1 MTIRS
6 VIVPLDE
13 SPLAE
18 AALPY
23 AEVLARAFGARLH
36 LLGVVERREGG
47 VLGVRPEV
55 RAHVETVARQA
66 LTTYLEATAQELGG
80 RGLDVDVQVRSGD
93 PAQEIV
99 AAAEELPDAVIA
111 MATHGRGGME
121 RWLIGSV
128 ADRVMRTASCP
139 VLLVRPPQA
148 GAERREVTLRR
159 LMVPLDG
166 SELAQT
172 ALPLAADLAR
182 ALGVTLVLVRVE
194 PWLTMTAPSYAFLP
208 DLDRLEAEVEA
219 AAAASLREARG
230 QLPAALS
237 VETVVLRGAPA
248 ATLIDYARG
257 EGHIDLVVMSTH
269 GEGGLRRLLI
279 GSVADRIVRAGLPT
293 LLIRPHAIGG
303 SWEGA
308 AT

>member
-1 MTIRS
+1 MTIHS

-23 AEVLARAFGARLH
+23 AEALARAFGARLH

-47 VLGVRPEV
+47 VLSVRPEV
-55 RAHVETVARQA
+55 RAHVETAARQA
-66 LTTYLEATAQELGG
+66 LTTYLEATAQEL
-80 RGLDVDVQVRSGD
+80 RGHSLDVGVLVRSGD

-99 AAAEELPDAVIA
+99 AAADEVPDAVIV

-128 ADRVMRTASCP
+128 ADKVMRTAPCP

-148 GAERREVTLRR
+148 GAERRQVMLRR

-166 SELAQT
+166 SDLAQT
-172 ALPLAADLAR
+172 ALPLAGELAR
-182 ALGVTLVLVRVE
+182 ALGATLVLVRVE
-194 PWLTMTAPSYAFLP
+194 PWLTMTAPSYAYLP
-208 DLDRLEAEVEA
+208 DLDRLEADVEA
-219 AAAASLREARG
+219 LAAASLQEARG
-230 QLPAALS
+230 RLPADLN

-257 EGHIDLVVMSTH
+257 EGRIDLVVMSTH
-269 GEGGLRRLLI
+269 GAGGLRRLLI
-279 GSVADRIVRAGLPT
+279 GSVADRVVRAGLPT
-293 LLIRPHAIGG
+293 LLIRPHVTGE
-303 SWEGA
+303 S
-308 AT
+308 